1 MNTYDDYVSD
11 YNAMMTKIN
20 EVVKDG
26 VGRINANMD
35 RVDVEGKAKEKY
47 RLTVIKSMNEM
58 AKAEN
63 LTGNAYEAA
72 MFETEKYISKTSVY
86 ILKTTQ
92 KYGRIC
98 MIV

>member
-1 MNTYDDYVSD
+1 MRDAGASNNEVIKAMLEMVRNNNITLFPNISMNTYDDYVSD

-35 RVDVEGKAKEKY
+35 RVDVEGKTEKY

-63 LTGNAYEAA
+63 LTGNAY
-72 MFETEKYISKTSVY
+72 
-86 ILKTTQ
+86 
-92 KYGRIC
+92 
-98 MIV
+98 